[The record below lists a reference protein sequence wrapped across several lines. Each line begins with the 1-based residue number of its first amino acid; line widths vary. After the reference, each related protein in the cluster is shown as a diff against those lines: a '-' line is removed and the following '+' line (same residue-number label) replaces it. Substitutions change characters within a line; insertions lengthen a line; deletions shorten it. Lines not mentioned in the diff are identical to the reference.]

1 MAFIQAAF
9 FSKALQKQVAMNV
22 IVPEAGKGPYAAF
35 YLLHGLSD
43 DHTIW
48 SRRTRI
54 ESYVEGLPL
63 VVIMPDGFRGF
74 YVDAIEGPP
83 YAKYMLEDVIGFAE
97 HTFPIQAKRSA
108 RCIGG
113 LSMGGYGAMHL
124 SLSHPEL
131 FVSAN
136 SHSGALG
143 IGSGHMDISKVPER
157 LRIFGKTAG
166 TVRDIFWL
174 AKKLR
179 PKEAPKLQIDCGLD
193 DGLLQYNR
201 LFHEHLTKLKIPH
214 QYEEFPGAHN
224 WDYWDVHVREAIAF
238 HCQALGIKK

>member
-9 FSKALQKQVAMNV
+9 FSKALQKQAAMNV
-22 IVPEAGKGPYAAF
+22 IVPESKGPFAVF

-63 VVIMPDGFRGF
+63 VVVMPDGYRGF
-74 YVDAIEGPP
+74 YVDAVEGPT
-83 YAKYMLEDVIGFAE
+83 YAKYMIEDVIGFAE
-97 HTFPIQAKRSA
+97 NTFPIIRKRTS

-113 LSMGGYGAMHL
+113 LSMGGYGALHL
-124 SLSHPEL
+124 SLSRPDL

-143 IGSGHMDISKVPER
+143 IGAGLMDISKVPER
-157 LRIFGKTAG
+157 LRIFGPNTG
-166 TVRDIFWL
+166 TVRDLFFL
-174 AKKLR
+174 ASKLKKNQ
-179 PKEAPKLQIDCGLD
+179 APKLRIDCGTE
-193 DGLLQYNR
+193 DGLLEYNR
-201 LFHEHLTKLKIPH
+201 KFHQHLTKLKIPH
-214 QYEEFPGAHN
+214 QYEEFPGNHN
-224 WDYWDVHVREAIAF
+224 WDYWDLHIREAIDF
-238 HCQALGIKK
+238 QCRALGIKKA